1 MRYETNP
8 FIARSG
14 WVTLGPLTLL
24 ALVLWRTAGFV
35 YAAPIAL
42 LALMVAFKFR
52 DPDRAVPS
60 SRLGV
65 VAPVDGKVLSIRRV
79 DDGPFGTA
87 ALKVRLRVSPFT
99 VYGVRSPVEG
109 TVSDPAT
116 FCAASGTLRG
126 FCLRTDEGDA
136 MLLRMEHHG
145 FGAPKA
151 KVNIG
156 QRLGHGERCG
166 SVRFAHTVE
175 MFLPPTAVARVVPHD
190 RTEAGVTVLAEFAPH

>member
-1 MRYETNP
+1 MRYEANP
-8 FIARSG
+8 VIARSG
-14 WVTLGPLTLL
+14 WFTLAWLTLI

-35 YAAPIAL
+35 YAAPLAL
-42 LALMVAFKFR
+42 IALMVAFKFR
-52 DPDRAVPS
+52 DPDRPVPA

-65 VAPVDGKVLSIRRV
+65 VAPVDGRVLSIRRV
-79 DDGPFGTA
+79 EDGPFGGA
-87 ALKVRLRVSPFT
+87 ALKVRLRVSPFS
-99 VYGVRSPVEG
+99 VYGVRSPIEA

-116 FCAASGTLRG
+116 VCAASGTLRG

-136 MLLRMEHHG
+136 MLMRMEHY
-145 FGAPKA
+145 FLGAPKA

-175 MFLPPTAVARVVPHD
+175 MFLPPTAIPRVAPHD
-190 RTEAGVTVLAEFAPH
+190 PAEAGVTVLAEFAPR

>member
-1 MRYETNP
+1 MRYEANP
-8 FIARSG
+8 VIARSG
-14 WVTLGPLTLL
+14 WYTLAWLTFI
-24 ALVLWRTAGFV
+24 ALVLWRTAGFI
-35 YAAPIAL
+35 YAAPLAL
-42 LALMVAFKFR
+42 IALMVAFKFR
-52 DPDRAVPS
+52 DPDRPVPA

-65 VAPVDGKVLSIRRV
+65 VAPVDGRVLSIRRV
-79 DDGPFGTA
+79 EDGPFGGA

-99 VYGVRSPVEG
+99 VYGVRSPIEA

-126 FCLRTDEGDA
+126 FCLRTDEGDQ
-136 MLLRMEHHG
+136 MLIRMEHPG

-175 MFLPPTAVARVVPHD
+175 MFLPPTAIPRVAPHD
-190 RTEAGVTVLAEFAPH
+190 PAEAGVTVLAEFAPR

>member
-14 WVTLGPLTLL
+14 WFTLGSLTLL
-24 ALVLWRTAGFV
+24 ALVLWRSAGFV
-35 YAAPIAL
+35 YAAPLAL
-42 LALMVAFKFR
+42 LALIVAFKFR
-52 DPDRAVPS
+52 DPDRPVPT

-65 VAPVDGKVLSIRRV
+65 VAPVDGRVLSIRRV
-79 DDGPFGTA
+79 EDGPFGGA

-99 VYGVRSPVEG
+99 VYGVRSPIEA

-126 FCLRTDEGDA
+126 FCLRTDEGDS
-136 MLLRMEHHG
+136 MLMRMEHYG
-145 FGAPKA
+145 IGAPKA

-166 SVRFAHTVE
+166 SVRLAHTVE
-175 MFLPPTAVARVVPHD
+175 MFLPATAIARVQPHD
-190 RTEAGVTVLAEFAPH
+190 RAEAGVTVLAEFAPH

>member
-14 WVTLGPLTLL
+14 WVTLGTLTLL
-24 ALVLWRTAGFV
+24 ALVMWRTAGFV
-35 YAAPIAL
+35 YAAPLAL

-52 DPDRAVPS
+52 DPDRPVPA

-79 DDGPFGTA
+79 EDGPFGTA

-99 VYGVRSPVEG
+99 VYGVRCPVEG